1 MDVCANRASV
11 VDNRSAEVAAAEG
24 KQATEAATEFAKV
37 RAAEKAALIQAQ
49 AAAEVQQV
57 IDTARAERAQLRQTR
72 ELQLTRVFMSRGRF
86 VGVLAECYIHWCRVW
101 ASNRIFRKGAWE
113 NDAAKEKRALEQQEQ
128 GRMAAEAVSRSQK
141 EAQQHRMAAEA
152 ISRSQKEAQQ
162 AREAKRE
169 AAQRALKE
177 KARKNAA
184 AAQVMNNAS

>member
-1 MDVCANRASV
+1 MINGIEDLKLYLMLILRFSLIEYNRPCLCSGFEVLMDVCANRASV

-57 IDTARAERAQLRQTR
+57 INTARAERAQLRQTR

-86 VGVLAECYIHWCRVW
+86 VDVIAECYIHWCRVW

-113 NDAAKEKRALEQQEQ
+113 NDAAKEKRALEQQE
-128 GRMAAEAVSRSQK
+128 
-141 EAQQHRMAAEA
+141 
-152 ISRSQKEAQQ
+152 
-162 AREAKRE
+162 
-169 AAQRALKE
+169 
-177 KARKNAA
+177 
-184 AAQVMNNAS
+184 